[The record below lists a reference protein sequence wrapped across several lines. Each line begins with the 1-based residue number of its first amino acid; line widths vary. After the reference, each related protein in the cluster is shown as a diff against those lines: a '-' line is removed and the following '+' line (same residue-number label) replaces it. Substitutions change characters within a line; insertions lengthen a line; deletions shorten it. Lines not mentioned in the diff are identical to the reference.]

1 MRIMGLSLLNPEFPS
16 PAGRFLLF
24 TTKVM
29 NRTFPSKIYL
39 IFFLD
44 TANLEINPCSKK
56 NSVVKRTRIYR
67 IDTDTSLVGRY
78 CLPDS
83 SHYMLYKSRDFVPG
97 YSRFARYWLP
107 AKSTIYATKQ
117 PKTDTYLFIFLFID
131 VFSSV
136 QFL

>member
-44 TANLEINPCSKK
+44 TANLES
-56 NSVVKRTRIYR
+56 
-67 IDTDTSLVGRY
+67 
-78 CLPDS
+78 
-83 SHYMLYKSRDFVPG
+83 
-97 YSRFARYWLP
+97 
-107 AKSTIYATKQ
+107 
-117 PKTDTYLFIFLFID
+117 
-131 VFSSV
+131 
-136 QFL
+136 

>member
-44 TANLEINPCSKK
+44 TANLEFNPCSF
-56 NSVVKRTRIYR
+56 T
-67 IDTDTSLVGRY
+67 TEFFFEHG
-78 CLPDS
+78 
-83 SHYMLYKSRDFVPG
+83 
-97 YSRFARYWLP
+97 
-107 AKSTIYATKQ
+107 
-117 PKTDTYLFIFLFID
+117 FIGLTAD
-131 VFSSV
+131 AW
-136 QFL
+136 

>member
-44 TANLEINPCSKK
+44 TANLEINPCSTYT
-56 NSVVKRTRIYR
+56 SVGFRTLIKR
-67 IDTDTSLVGRY
+67 IDTDAY
-78 CLPDS
+78 
-83 SHYMLYKSRDFVPG
+83 
-97 YSRFARYWLP
+97 
-107 AKSTIYATKQ
+107 
-117 PKTDTYLFIFLFID
+117 
-131 VFSSV
+131 
-136 QFL
+136 

>member
-56 NSVVKRTRIYR
+56 NSEVKRTRIIR
-67 IDTDTSLVGRY
+67 IERMKKISMNKNIKKIGVGFWLFSGMDGGFGWKPIASEARVT
-78 CLPDS
+78 
-83 SHYMLYKSRDFVPG
+83 RDEVSG
-97 YSRFARYWLP
+97 L
-107 AKSTIYATKQ
+107 
-117 PKTDTYLFIFLFID
+117 
-131 VFSSV
+131 
-136 QFL
+136 